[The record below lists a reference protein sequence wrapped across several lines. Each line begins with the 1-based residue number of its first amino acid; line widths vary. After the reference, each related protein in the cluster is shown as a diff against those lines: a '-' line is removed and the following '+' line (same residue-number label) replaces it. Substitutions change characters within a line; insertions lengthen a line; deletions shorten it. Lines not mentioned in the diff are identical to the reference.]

1 MVEIHLFRHMCL
13 QWTSKVLS
21 FKIFFLENKV
31 LTKLCEK
38 LNSIRYS
45 MTNYTWYFVF
55 LNYYHLFVCIKQN
68 LEDQNIS
75 DNLPFSFSK
84 FVYWPIF
91 WKHDFYP
98 INRFS
103 MESKECLDKRI
114 LFHLSYFWTAIN
126 FAGCRFNQNL
136 ILRANEFT
144 TKSFCFLEENFLWLI

>member
-1 MVEIHLFRHMCL
+1 M
-13 QWTSKVLS
+13 
-21 FKIFFLENKV
+21 
-31 LTKLCEK
+31 
-38 LNSIRYS
+38 
-45 MTNYTWYFVF
+45 F
-55 LNYYHLFVCIKQN
+55 LNHYHLFVCIKQN

-103 MESKECLDKRI
+103 MESKECLDKGI

-144 TKSFCFLEENFLWLI
+144 TKKFLLSWRKNFVVDITQAIYFHASINQDTSFDLQRCCIFQKFYN

>member
-1 MVEIHLFRHMCL
+1 M
-13 QWTSKVLS
+13 
-21 FKIFFLENKV
+21 
-31 LTKLCEK
+31 
-38 LNSIRYS
+38 
-45 MTNYTWYFVF
+45 F
-55 LNYYHLFVCIKQN
+55 LNHYHLFVCIKQN

-84 FVYWPIF
+84 SVYWPIF

-103 MESKECLDKRI
+103 MESKECLDKGI

-144 TKSFCFLEENFLWLI
+144 TKKFLLSWRKNFCGWYNSCYLFPRFHKPRYFIRFAKVLHFSKIL